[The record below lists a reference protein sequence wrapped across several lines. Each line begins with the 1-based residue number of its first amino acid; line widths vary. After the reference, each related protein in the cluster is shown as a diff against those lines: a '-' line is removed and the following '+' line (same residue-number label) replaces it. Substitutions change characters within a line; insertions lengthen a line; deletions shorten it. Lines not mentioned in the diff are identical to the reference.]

1 MQNFID
7 LFGRVLIRVVGWGSP
22 VTTVL
27 RYLFPLLL
35 PPSGDALG
43 EHHWTHPPQRHPDE
57 F

>member
-27 RYLFPLLL
+27 RYLFPLLAIAIL
-35 PPSGDALG
+35 VRCGIN
-43 EHHWTHPPQRHPDE
+43 
-57 F
+57 